1 MLDTPPPPASPSTVA
16 PAIVEG
22 TPIEQSLQAVQPLAA
37 LWRSRVVDSMD
48 AADPTHRWLA
58 AVPDVGPTCEV
69 ILADTLLHDL
79 GAAEKADLLRWIRGT
94 QDASGAWLS
103 TGGSPDL
110 SLTVLGWWARRCG
123 GDDPADPSM
132 VRAQR
137 VVRALGGAQ
146 RTNFEVRLWLALC
159 GAVPWDF
166 LPAIPGELFL
176 LPRSMWVS
184 PSRVAPWA
192 RGVLTPYYVLARA
205 GARLR
210 LPDPSP
216 LMLRRDPD
224 ASMVCPRLTR
234 PGLAGDLL
242 QAFDRTVKLSQK
254 LPRGPLRRRA
264 VARAVEW
271 IDATRQRHGGWF
283 STRPTLLSLL
293 ALRVQGATED
303 DPRVIAGLA
312 HVRAS
317 RGHAVVRRGIG
328 KGEIGLVQGLG
339 GTHVA
344 TAARL
349 VLAQG
354 TPSDVSKL
362 LRMELS
368 TPGPWQDRA
377 NALAGGWPHEPGTE
391 HHLDL
396 DATCNVLAVLGG
408 IPEDSPL
415 RTPAWAAR
423 RRATDMLLAMQE
435 RAGGFARFE
444 RGEASVFLGRFPWA
458 DGDLLAMGNPSDPDR
473 VRLAAHALAHLGH
486 TGFRIDDD
494 RVARGIGWL
503 RNITSDAYETRSIAT
518 LSGLASAAVAT
529 CPPSHPMRHETE
541 HRLRARQR
549 EDGSFGDLVATAQAL
564 SALLELSGPC
574 VQCHRA
580 ARHLAE
586 AVARHGDD
594 LDLASQASCQGL
606 GLSPRLEDPSATAR
620 EVSLALRA
628 FVQRTRGAAPG
639 RQTGL
644 RSQNR
649 ST

>member
-1 MLDTPPPPASPSTVA
+1 MLDTPHPSASVTIA
-16 PAIVEG
+16 PVVVEG
-22 TPIEQSLQAVQPLAA
+22 SPIERSLETVQPMAA
-37 LWRSRVVDSMD
+37 SWRARVVASMD
-48 AADPTHRWLA
+48 EKDPSKRWLA
-58 AVPDVGPTCEV
+58 AVPDIGPTCEV
-69 ILADTLLHDL
+69 ILADTMPGGLGDL
-79 GAAEKADLLRWIRGT
+79 GRDEKDALLRWIRAS

-103 TGGSPDL
+103 VEGSPDL
-110 SLTVLGWWARRCG
+110 SLTVLGWLARRCV
-123 GDDPADPSM
+123 GDDPDEDSM

-137 VVRALGGAQ
+137 VVHALGGAQ
-146 RTNFEVRLWLALC
+146 RANFAVRLWLALA

-184 PSRVAPWA
+184 PSRFAPWA

-205 GARLR
+205 SARLR

-224 ASMVCPRLTR
+224 ASSIVSPRLTR

-242 QAFDRTVKLSQK
+242 QAFDRTVKLGQK

-264 VARAVEW
+264 VARAVAWLDE
-271 IDATRQRHGGWF
+271 TRQRHGGWF
-283 STRPTLLSLL
+283 STRHTLLSLL
-293 ALRVQGATED
+293 ALRVEGARVD
-303 DPRVIAGLA
+303 DPRIVAGLA
-312 HVRAS
+312 HLRAS
-317 RGHAVVRRGIG
+317 RGRVVVRRGVG
-328 KGEIGLVQGLG
+328 KGTQAMAKGLG
-339 GTHVA
+339 GTRVS

-349 VLAQG
+349 VLADG
-354 TPSDVSKL
+354 TSADISAL

-377 NALAGGWPHEPGTE
+377 NALAGGWPHEPGAQ

-396 DATCNVLAVLGG
+396 DATCNVLAVLCDLR
-408 IPEDSPL
+408 EDSPL

-423 RRATDMLLAMQE
+423 RRATDLLLAMQE
-435 RAGGFARFE
+435 GGGGFARFE
-444 RGEASVFLGRFPWA
+444 RGEAEVFMRRFPWTDA
-458 DGDLLAMGNPSDPDR
+458 DLLAMGNVADPNR
-473 VRLAAHALAHLGH
+473 VRLAARSLAHLGR

-494 RVARGIGWL
+494 RVARGIEWL
-503 RNITSDAYETRSIAT
+503 RSVTADAYETRSICT
-518 LSGLASAAVAT
+518 LSALASAAVAT
-529 CPPSHPMRHETE
+529 CPPSHPMRQEME

-549 EDGSFGDLVATAQAL
+549 EDGSFGDLVDTAQATG
-564 SALLELSGPC
+564 ALLELSGAC

-586 AVARHGDD
+586 AVERHGAD
-594 LDLASQASCQGL
+594 LEHASEASCQGF

-628 FVQRTRGAAPG
+628 FVEQTSGAS
-639 RQTGL
+639 RK
-644 RSQNR
+644 R
-649 ST
+649 STPR